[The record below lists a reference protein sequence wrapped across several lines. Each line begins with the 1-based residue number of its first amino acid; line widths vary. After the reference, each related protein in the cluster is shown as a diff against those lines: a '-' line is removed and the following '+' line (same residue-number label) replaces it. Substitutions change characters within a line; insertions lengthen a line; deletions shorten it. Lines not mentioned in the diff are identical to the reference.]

1 MLQRLVFNEKISII
15 ANIAPGKDTDA
26 AILKLNME
34 KLKDN
39 VMSLTLLL
47 LCSSRRQQPLYIPSS
62 PFQRVA
68 EAVCLWEY

>member
-1 MLQRLVFNEKISII
+1 MLQRFVFNEKISII

-39 VMSLTLLL
+39 VM
-47 LCSSRRQQPLYIPSS
+47 
-62 PFQRVA
+62 
-68 EAVCLWEY
+68 